1 MPSAWPLVTVI
12 MPVRDSED
20 TVARAIDSVLWQ
32 GYGALQF
39 IVVDDGSADG
49 TPNVLARYEGHI
61 ELLAMDGRGPAA
73 ARNLALERARG
84 ELVAF
89 IDADDVWWPGKLFA
103 QVTYMQKHPD
113 VAVTFGRFE
122 RWQPADHGQ
131 DAQNLPD
138 REAYA
143 MEANRWTSSLDGT
156 KPMRAHATTALQGC
170 LYAELLL
177 DSVVHI
183 ITAMIRRSLVL
194 QHGAFDT
201 SLARGSDYEF
211 WLRHSRHSTMVQLDM
226 VMASYRVHASSLTKQ
241 PWAENGEFMVLE
253 RAIHDY
259 GLQAPDGRR
268 VSEAIMRKRLGAI
281 AFGHGYLL
289 FWLGRFAESRVW
301 FVKAWIQGHFK
312 VRAGAYWALTWLGP
326 VVKILVRPG
335 DRLIGNS
342 RQS

>member
-1 MPSAWPLVTVI
+1 MSSAWPLVTVI

-20 TVARAIDSVLWQ
+20 TVAHAIDSVLLQ
-32 GYGALQF
+32 GYGPLQF
-39 IVVDDGSADG
+39 IVVDDGSADE
-49 TPNVLARYEGHI
+49 TPDILAGYGQRI
-61 ELLAMDGRGPAA
+61 ELLVMDGRGPAA

-103 QVTYMQKHPD
+103 QVAYMQKHPE

-122 RWQPADHGQ
+122 RWQPTDQGQ
-131 DAQNLPD
+131 DALNLPD

-143 MEANRWTSSLDGT
+143 MEASRWTSALQGT
-156 KPMRAHATTALQGC
+156 EPMQGHVTTALQGC

-194 QHGAFDT
+194 QHGAFDS

-226 VMASYRVHASSLTKQ
+226 VMASYRVHARSLTKQ
-241 PWAENGEFMVLE
+241 PWVENGEFMVLE
-253 RAIHDY
+253 RAINSY

-268 VSEAIMRKRLGAI
+268 VSETIMRKRLGAI

-289 FWLGRFAESRVW
+289 FWLGRFAESRTW
-301 FVKAWIQGHFK
+301 FSKALNHGHFN
-312 VRAGAYWALTWLGP
+312 VRAGVYWVLTWLGP
-326 VVKILVRPG
+326 ALKILMRPG